1 MCVAQQK
8 PVGFLVH
15 VSHLVFYAVEQSQ
28 LVKVA
33 QCEHSRLVYRPVAAS
48 CVFGVYQGRRQLG
61 RSNGFQFSIGSLLH
75 PSVAIAIVYGS
86 LHPTGYQTLVVHTR
100 LYLDEISCRSAF
112 AVAKVLYVN
121 AVVVQNVEEQSS
133 LVHNLRLSLIAQF
146 AQFRSVLLEE
156 SLLKQFLVKQ
166 FAVGLIEFTE
176 YVLAEL
182 LYLSYHVPVLVVLHI
197 LVYIVHNP
205 CQELV
210 VLRKIVYQIVNGIT
224 FNLVVVQF
232 HAQVGSKGQFASQV
246 AQYTLKER
254 VDSLDTEVAVVV
266 HYIV

>member
-121 AVVVQNVEEQSS
+121 AVVVQNVEEQFS

-146 AQFRSVLLEE
+146 AQFRSVLLEIYGG
-156 SLLKQFLVKQ
+156 QCCVC
-166 FAVGLIEFTE
+166 GLSIK
-176 YVLAEL
+176 EL
-182 LYLSYHVPVLVVLHI
+182 LRASHI
-197 LVYIVHNP
+197 LPWAESKPNRLNP
-205 CQELV
+205 E
-210 VLRKIVYQIVNGIT
+210 NGICLSAT
-224 FNLVVVQF
+224 YDAAFDKYLISFDDDYRMVVSPYIREFYTNDAAKEYFERYEGKQLALPYKF
-232 HAQVGSKGQFASQV
+232 SPNKEFLSKHREKLIG
-246 AQYTLKER
+246 
-254 VDSLDTEVAVVV
+254 
-266 HYIV
+266 I